1 MVDTIRTLTAL
12 ATLLADNKSGQISP
26 QDVRDLM
33 VSLAQIVKESGGTEM
48 TLGAVADN
56 QYLRR
61 SGTTVTGKDAAR
73 SKVST
78 YVGDG
83 TLSQA
88 ITGVGFSPV
97 YVRIWEQETVAQEI
111 SVVEA
116 TKNMIDDDG
125 PASVLIN
132 ATSVRVELN
141 KIIAFGADG
150 FTVDD
155 AGVDAH
161 PNKLNQIYNYLAIE

>member
-1 MVDTIRTLTAL
+1 MVDTVRTLTAL

-33 VSLAQIVKESGGTEM
+33 VSLAQIFKESGGTEM

-56 QYLRR
+56 EYLRR
-61 SGTTVTGKDAAR
+61 SGTTVVGKDAAR
-73 SKVST
+73 IKVST

-83 TLSQA
+83 TLSKA
-88 ITGVGFSPV
+88 ITGVGFSPA
-97 YVRIWEQETVAQEI
+97 YVRIWEHEVTAQNIE
-111 SVVEA
+111 VVEA

-125 PASVLIN
+125 PASIVVK
-132 ATSVRVELN
+132 AASVRVELN
-141 KIIAFGADG
+141 KIIAFGTDG

-155 AGVDAH
+155 DGIDAH
-161 PNKLNQIYNYLAIE
+161 PNKLNQIYNYMVIG